1 MAISVQMYQWESVAQ
16 LYLMHPLFQIF
27 CICEIFCY
35 STLLY
40 LFWDKYMGL
49 GSSIWGVVGLSH
61 WNGTVSAFC
70 RQNANSF
77 RKSAD
82 LQPLLGLGA
91 PAPFG
96 CISNP
101 TFKPFPHYC
110 CYVAKKNTSYVFSRS
125 GGWDLMLSCFQL
137 KQVSLKVSCLQQFI
151 GQSWLLKSL
160 KMEKGGLGLL
170 LLQLQ
175 LFLHCQYI
183 VNVDG
188 ASTLARFFAFN
199 SEQSQVGFHIFDMP
213 QNKKDKASESK
224 W

>member
-27 CICEIFCY
+27 CICKIFCY

-101 TFKPFPHYC
+101 TFKPFPQYC
-110 CYVAKKNTSYVFSRS
+110 CQVAKKYFLCFFLALVVEILCYPALSWNKYLEKFLVCNSSL
-125 GGWDLMLSCFQL
+125 GNLGW
-137 KQVSLKVSCLQQFI
+137 LKV
-151 GQSWLLKSL
+151 WRWK
-160 KMEKGGLGLL
+160 KG
-170 LLQLQ
+170 
-175 LFLHCQYI
+175 
-183 VNVDG
+183 V
-188 ASTLARFFAFN
+188 
-199 SEQSQVGFHIFDMP
+199 
-213 QNKKDKASESK
+213 
-224 W
+224 